1 MIMRFQF
8 SQRGATLIELMIG
21 LALSLI
27 VTSSMV
33 ALMGNSMGSATRI
46 IQMTQLTDE
55 LRNSMSMLSRD
66 VRRANYSSMA
76 VRCYANPDCGTDGST
91 VHENI
96 VFGGDQ
102 CVIFN
107 VDRDQDNFNHPGVA
121 PGAIA
126 FVDSDFQSGGFR
138 RVQDVDEIGVI
149 EMWVGDG
156 SADCG
161 DDVLQPDDDWLE
173 LTDRNYVDIVDF
185 SVVPNTIETSILDE
199 DGNGISQSTNAIK
212 VVMEGA
218 LRIDDQITR
227 RIEDTV
233 KVRNDFIEKV
243 VAPAP

>member
-1 MIMRFQF
+1 MKLNN

-46 IQMTQLTDE
+46 IQMTQLSDE
-55 LRNSMSMLSRD
+55 LRNAMSMLSRD
-66 VRRANYSSMA
+66 VRRANYSSRA
-76 VRCYANPDCGTDGST
+76 VHCYANPDCGTDGST
-91 VHENI
+91 VHQNI
-96 VFGGDQ
+96 VFDNDQ

-107 VDRDQDNFNHPGVA
+107 VDRDQDNFNHPGTE

-126 FVDSDFQSGGFR
+126 FADTDFQSGGFR
-138 RVQDVDEIGVI
+138 WVQDGNEIGVI

-156 SADCG
+156 SANCG
-161 DDVLQPDDDWLE
+161 DDGLQPDDDWLE
-173 LTDRNYVDIVDF
+173 LTDRNYVDIIDF
-185 SVVPNTIETSILDE
+185 SIVPNTIETSILDE
-199 DGNGISQSTNAIK
+199 DGNGVSQTTNAIK

-233 KVRNDFIEKV
+233 KVRNDFIAKV
-243 VAPAP
+243 EAP